1 MCYNTYT
8 SNERALVDMK
18 KIKSI
23 NIYKVVAVIIAVL
36 LLAVLAVS
44 CGGKEEEPEEKEET
58 KVEYVKNSPLA
69 IAEAYVGEDV
79 QSLILAL
86 GTLKEDP
93 VIEPSN
99 DGGGYQG
106 VYVFDGFTAYTYAK
120 SEDSKAIVTEIVP
133 DKNSDVYKESIGQGE
148 SKKSNGEAE
157 GTGVSESG
165 EYNSKEEVAE
175 YLSIYKKLPKNYI
188 TKKEA
193 KKLGWNGGS
202 LEKYAPGKAIGG
214 DKFGNYEKS
223 LPNKNKRQYYECDI
237 DTIGK
242 KNRGAKRIVYSN
254 DGLIYYTEDHYKHFE
269 KLKQSA

>member
-8 SNERALVDMK
+8 SNERAVMSM

-23 NIYKVVAVIIAVL
+23 NIYKVVAVIIAVV
-36 LLAVLAVS
+36 LLAALAVS
-44 CGGKEEEPEEKEET
+44 CGSKKEEEPKEA
-58 KVEYVKNSPLA
+58 KKIEYVKNSPLA

-93 VIEPSN
+93 IIEPSN

-120 SEDSKAIVTEIVP
+120 SADSEAIVTEIVP
-133 DKNSDVYKESIGQGE
+133 DKNSDVYKESIGQGS
-148 SKKSNGEAE
+148 SKSGNSETEA
-157 GTGVSESG
+157 TGVSESG

-214 DKFGNYEKS
+214 DRFGNYEKK
-223 LPNKNKRQYYECDI
+223 LPNKNNRKYYECDI

-242 KNRGAKRIVYSN
+242 KNRGAKRIIYSN
-254 DGLIYYTEDHYKHFE
+254 DGLIYYTEDHYKNFE